1 VPYAEAY
8 LSRGNTPIYRPAYQW
23 INSDAQVVAMISSM
37 PRQFAPL
44 IESDLFMDVHP
55 VSPGV
60 DPDPTAPRNR
70 ICRMCATEVLLWGLK
85 EWWVQERKKGFL
97 EDHIAKRPDCPDGGG
112 CGRQKDA
119 GELFVCVRGSCQN
132 TY

>member
-1 VPYAEAY
+1 
-8 LSRGNTPIYRPAYQW
+8 
-23 INSDAQVVAMISSM
+23 MISNM
-37 PRQFAPL
+37 PRGFVPL

-55 VSPGV
+55 VAPGI
-60 DPDPTAPRNR
+60 DPDPAAPRNR

-97 EDHIAKRPDCPDGGG
+97 EDHVSRRPDCPGGSG

-119 GELFVCVRGSCQN
+119 GKCSG
-132 TY
+132 